1 MRSRRRRADL
11 RVSISGVIQGVGA
24 VREDLLVL
32 VRSGRDDRVVS
43 EGLRKISRRSG
54 KQLGGFV
61 MRGLELRSSMN
72 LG

>member
-1 MRSRRRRADL
+1 M
-11 RVSISGVIQGVGA
+11 VIQGVGA

-32 VRSGRDDRVVS
+32 VRRGARRSSS
-43 EGLRKISRRSG
+43 ERRAAKNKSSRSG

-61 MRGLELRSSMN
+61 MKGLELRSSMN

>member
-1 MRSRRRRADL
+1 MRCRCVPDL
-11 RVSISGVIQGVGA
+11 RLKISGVIQGVGA

-32 VRSGRDDRVVS
+32 M
-43 EGLRKISRRSG
+43 RRSSSERRVTKNKSSRSV

-72 LG
+72 FG

>member
-1 MRSRRRRADL
+1 M
-11 RVSISGVIQGVGA
+11 IQGVEA

-32 VRSGRDDRVVS
+32 VRRGAWWSSSERRVTNN
-43 EGLRKISRRSG
+43 KSRRSV

-72 LG
+72 FG